1 MNRPSRL
8 VIMVEVGV
16 LVMAALLLALY
27 FYADSRTLTMDTSEN
42 NPTRM
47 SRHYTFISEEDS
59 DLWKT
64 VFAAAEEEAREHN
77 AYLEWIGK
85 ESPMSYD
92 TADCMRIA
100 TASGVDGIL
109 LHKNSS
115 TDMTALIHEAY
126 EAQIPVVTVFSDQSG
141 SDRVSYVGMN
151 NYQLGEYYA
160 RQILE
165 CLKEGENHVL
175 VISGESLGEGEAALM
190 YSQMLKATEEGK
202 KQGQSVS
209 FEVLEINAATSFD
222 AEEAVRDV
230 FLSGSPLPD
239 VIVCLDLVTTECVA
253 QALVDYNEVGNVSV
267 IGFYA
272 SSTVSDAISRGIIY
286 STLGIDAEQIGR
298 TGVDALDEYWDQ
310 GRVSSYFNVGL
321 SVINEETL
329 KGTGEND
336 SP

>member
-27 FYADSRTLTMDTSEN
+27 FYADSRILTMDTNEN
-42 NPTRM
+42 NPARM

-59 DLWKT
+59 DMWKT
-64 VFAAAEEEAREHN
+64 VFAAAEKEAQAHN

-85 ESPMSYD
+85 GSPMTYD
-92 TADCMRIA
+92 AADCMRIA

-109 LHKNSS
+109 LHKSS
-115 TDMTALIHEAY
+115 SADMTELINEAY

-141 SDRVSYVGMN
+141 SDRVSYVGIN
-151 NYQLGEYYA
+151 NYQLGESYA
-160 RQILE
+160 RQILD

-175 VISGESLGEGEAALM
+175 VISGESLGEGETALM

-202 KQGQSVS
+202 KEGQTVS
-209 FEVLEINAATSFD
+209 IEMMEINAATSFD

-230 FLSGSPLPD
+230 FISGSVLPD
-239 VIVCLDLVTTECVA
+239 IIVCLDLVTTECVA

-321 SVINEETL
+321 SVINEKTL
-329 KGTGEND
+329 ED
-336 SP
+336 S